1 MEDKNM
7 KIVEINGVKIEVDMR
22 KAKQVNTY
30 KVGDSVKVLVKEY
43 ESFKVKYGVIVDFA
57 DFSALP
63 SIVVAYLDGWN
74 NDDIKYVDINNNSQI
89 EIAPCSD
96 DEIKLDKEGILRK
109 MNKEIEEKESEIRE
123 IKEKIRVFNKRFGEI
138 FEGNK

>member
-1 MEDKNM
+1 M